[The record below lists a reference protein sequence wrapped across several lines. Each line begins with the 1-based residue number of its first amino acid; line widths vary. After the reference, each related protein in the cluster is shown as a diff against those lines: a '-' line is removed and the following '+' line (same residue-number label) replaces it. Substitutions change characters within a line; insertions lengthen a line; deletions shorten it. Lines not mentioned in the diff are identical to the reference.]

1 MLGASRL
8 TPVESDMSR
17 VVLRL
22 TSSRTSFVWWLPM
35 RCIEFPEYVDT
46 FPEQDC
52 CSEHEPGAVSALAVV
67 SRQTIWAAPGREL
80 LFVSSADPRVHM
92 SEDPLI
98 FPRGTVAVPGCIRG
112 ILEEMLTLEVAGIE
126 TLGSDMSR
134 DVLRAAPDCDDLD
147 CRISMD

>member
-22 TSSRTSFVWWLPM
+22 TSNRTSFVWWLPM
-35 RCIEFPEYVDT
+35 RCIEFPECVDT
-46 FPEQDC
+46 FPELDC

-67 SRQTIWAAPGREL
+67 SRQTIWAAPEREL

-98 FPRGTVAVPGCIRG
+98 FPRGTVAVPECIRG
-112 ILEEMLTLEVAGIE
+112 TTEILEEMLMLEVARLG

-134 DVLRAAPDCDDLD
+134 SAPDCDDFD